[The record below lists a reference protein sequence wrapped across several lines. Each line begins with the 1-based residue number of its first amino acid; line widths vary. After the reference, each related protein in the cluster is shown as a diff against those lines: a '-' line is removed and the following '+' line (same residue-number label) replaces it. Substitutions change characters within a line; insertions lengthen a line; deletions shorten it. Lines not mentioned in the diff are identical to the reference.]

1 MKLLVACDDPLPGRA
16 LMGRIEA
23 EGIECRLES
32 DPNALASVA
41 RRAPPFAAI
50 LRWHT
55 GNLMGILVSRLRT
68 WWPLP
73 VLVIVPDNDA
83 AQALRALRAGAWD
96 AVAESAFTLQMA
108 KDCVA
113 EGQRIAGGG
122 CEHLGPFELYEM
134 VGTGGMGVVYRAK
147 DTRDNR
153 EVALKV
159 LRAEQAVYSDF
170 VARFER
176 EVTEAKRLRH
186 PNLTAVYEG
195 GKARNRLYISM
206 EFVRGRTLEQVLADG
221 GRLPVRRALLI
232 ARQIADGLAAAH
244 KLGMVH
250 RDIKPD
256 NIVLGTNDQVKIMDF
271 GLLRKADDIAVITAK
286 GEFVGTVRYASPE
299 HMRGDRVDAR
309 GDLYSL
315 GVVLYEMLAGSRP
328 HDGGDTMRLAREVA
342 YGAAPRVL
350 HEVAAD
356 VPQDISALVH
366 LLIQLKPENRPPSA
380 ESVVKSIDAL
390 LK

>member
-1 MKLLVACDDPLPGRA
+1 
-16 LMGRIEA
+16 
-23 EGIECRLES
+23 
-32 DPNALASVA
+32 
-41 RRAPPFAAI
+41 
-50 LRWHT
+50 
-55 GNLMGILVSRLRT
+55 
-68 WWPLP
+68 
-73 VLVIVPDNDA
+73 
-83 AQALRALRAGAWD
+83 
-96 AVAESAFTLQMA
+96 
-108 KDCVA
+108 
-113 EGQRIAGGG
+113 
-122 CEHLGPFELYEM
+122 
-134 VGTGGMGVVYRAK
+134 
-147 DTRDNR
+147 
-153 EVALKV
+153 
-159 LRAEQAVYSDF
+159 
-170 VARFER
+170 
-176 EVTEAKRLRH
+176 
-186 PNLTAVYEG
+186 
-195 GKARNRLYISM
+195 M

-299 HMRGDRVDAR
+299 HMRGERVDAR

-390 LK
+390 LR